1 MEHLHSAGLA
11 YCAYCV
17 ARAAA
22 AVAAASRG
30 FLPTA
35 LFPPPPPPG
44 APTAISTHKRR
55 VMVLPRRLL
64 PPRVR
69 EVVGVMHMKAFVFD
83 DSLLLSGANL
93 SNSYFTNRQVR
104 ERGWRWA

>member
-1 MEHLHSAGLA
+1 
-11 YCAYCV
+11 
-17 ARAAA
+17 
-22 AVAAASRG
+22 
-30 FLPTA
+30 
-35 LFPPPPPPG
+35 
-44 APTAISTHKRR
+44 
-55 VMVLPRRLL
+55 MVLPRRLL